1 MTRRKLPVIV
11 VSVAG
16 LVAFFILC
24 VVYGT
29 GEGSWSTI
37 FPSLSSHQESNVG
50 GGVVLLTAVTYERL
64 GVFAAV
70 DDFYTKLWRNR
81 LGYAK
86 THGIYPFTTFYIVG
100 YDNLLID
107 LNKFPI
113 ARTQHPVWG
122 KLPSIM
128 EAFEKYPSREWV
140 WWLDVDAIIMT
151 PHLDLYDFLLK
162 PEAMRARL
170 IAGDVIKPTDDVG
183 VNHGSLETGEVDTIL
198 KAFR

>member
-1 MTRRKLPVIV
+1 MSFGFRPQTQPFHVSLENIMVTAWYMRFQLPSNGFSSMTRRKLPVIV

-107 LNKFPI
+107 LNKFP
-113 ARTQHPVWG
+113 
-122 KLPSIM
+122 
-128 EAFEKYPSREWV
+128 
-140 WWLDVDAIIMT
+140 
-151 PHLDLYDFLLK
+151 
-162 PEAMRARL
+162 
-170 IAGDVIKPTDDVG
+170 
-183 VNHGSLETGEVDTIL
+183 
-198 KAFR
+198 